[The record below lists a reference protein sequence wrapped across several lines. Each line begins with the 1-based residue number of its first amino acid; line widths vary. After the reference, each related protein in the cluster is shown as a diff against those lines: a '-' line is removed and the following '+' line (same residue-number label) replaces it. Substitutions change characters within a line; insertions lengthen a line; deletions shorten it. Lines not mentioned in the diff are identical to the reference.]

1 MAKTPKKI
9 DIFVIPIEG
18 IDVRFT
24 YSNNI
29 ISYFFVYDGKNYGNA
44 LNILQSDKKRA
55 TLTDCIQGGAMLMM
69 NAVDSVKNIIKENNA
84 Q

>member
-18 IDVRFT
+18 VDVRFT

-29 ISYFFVYDGKNYGNA
+29 ISYFFIHEGKNYGNA

-55 TLTDCIQGGAMLMM
+55 TLTDCIHGGAMLMM
-69 NAVDSVKNIIKENNA
+69 NAVDSINKVIKEQNA